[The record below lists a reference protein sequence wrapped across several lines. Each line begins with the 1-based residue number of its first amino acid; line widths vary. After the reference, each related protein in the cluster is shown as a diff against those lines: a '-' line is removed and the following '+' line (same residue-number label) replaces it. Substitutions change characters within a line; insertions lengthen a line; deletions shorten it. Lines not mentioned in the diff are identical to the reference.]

1 MVLVSFIQPET
12 NKTLIKV
19 LGIPVATQLPN
30 RLVYGHQGRLLPL
43 TSRIPR
49 KGWGCLQKTYVQEL
63 GRKRTRTHPFFLCT
77 FRDSLNVGPAP
88 QPFMWLQ
95 HEAPKVEKKQEIW
108 RFSVFRRKPLLS
120 ISTKEGWQAH
130 AKIRHTALCVY
141 PRPEVLLRSNH
152 ESCTTP
158 KVSDAV
164 MHFQWVNWYRWRE
177 LHTEIF
183 GEIIL
188 QHEFK
193 FFELSQ
199 SHANLRISFLRG

>member
-95 HEAPKVEKKQEIW
+95 HEAPKVETKQEIW
-108 RFSVFRRKPLLS
+108 RFSVFRRKPCFLS
-120 ISTKEGWQAH
+120 P
-130 AKIRHTALCVY
+130 
-141 PRPEVLLRSNH
+141 PRKADKPMQRSDTQHSVCTPGLRSCWEVITRAAPH
-152 ESCTTP
+152 LRSQTQSCTSSGLTDTDEESCTL
-158 KVSDAV
+158 KSLEKLFCS
-164 MHFQWVNWYRWRE
+164 M
-177 LHTEIF
+177 
-183 GEIIL
+183 
-188 QHEFK
+188 
-193 FFELSQ
+193 
-199 SHANLRISFLRG
+199 NLNSSN